1 MGTWGGGLDRFNEPA
16 LGEGTFSHYR
26 YDPDDPSS
34 LGNDLVASIY
44 EDRSGTLWVA
54 TFGGG
59 LNQLVQNSSDGSDP
73 ESVDD
78 IPGRFVRYQYDPTD
92 PQSLSHN
99 IVVSIYESRDSILWV
114 GTAGGGV
121 NKLDLQPKAFSL

>member
-1 MGTWGGGLDRFNEPA
+1 VGTWGGGLDRFNEPA

-59 LNQLVQNSSDGSDP
+59 LITNLSKIAVMDQTLNQLMISQADLCATNMT
-73 ESVDD
+73 
-78 IPGRFVRYQYDPTD
+78 Q
-92 PQSLSHN
+92 L
-99 IVVSIYESRDSILWV
+99 ILR
-114 GTAGGGV
+114 A
-121 NKLDLQPKAFSL
+121 